1 MEWVRGVL
9 EEGGDADLDGGLSFT
24 TSELASDVAFLG
36 LRVACEGGASIA
48 EVLIAAQVATW
59 SGPNVLKV
67 NSSVLTEVLTPD
79 HHRRSLVSPPRSRG
93 LRESGRPPPITTL
106 PPSPPPPP
114 PPRRCRPRCFRPRC
128 PSLAVG
134 RATDSVCQGDR
145 RGLGVADVQDQSFS
159 RACER
164 YHHRLG
170 GAA

>member
-1 MEWVRGVL
+1 MEGVRGVL

-93 LRESGRPPPITTL
+93 LRESGRSPPITTL

-128 PSLAVG
+128 PSVG
-134 RATDSVCQGDR
+134 CG
-145 RGLGVADVQDQSFS
+145 
-159 RACER
+159 AC
-164 YHHRLG
+164 Y
-170 GAA
+170 